1 MNVVSRVGLIAFP
14 PQLACISDDFEIS
27 EAAYNKDNVR
37 ESKQNLSSDKQD
49 ERILS
54 GKGK

>member
-1 MNVVSRVGLIAFP
+1 MGLTAFP
-14 PQLACISDDFEIS
+14 RHLACINDDFEIS

>member
-1 MNVVSRVGLIAFP
+1 MD
-14 PQLACISDDFEIS
+14 CIRIPTAPSINDDFEIS